1 MNLKFVTGVYEMLTY
16 LTSYLCKPK
25 HGIIERMKKASKGVY
40 GKDIKGRI
48 IQHMKKASK
57 VVYGKDIRGKVLSIC
72 NIFFD

>member
-40 GKDIKGRI
+40 GKDI
-48 IQHMKKASK
+48 
-57 VVYGKDIRGKVLSIC
+57 RGKVLSIC
-72 NIFFD
+72 NTFFD